1 MTARGLVALL
11 VLARLAGADTA
22 APAKPT
28 VAIVIDAKDREA
40 IKTAEALTA
49 HLRAFAGKQAER
61 FAARGNDTAWRA
73 ARREAACT
81 PLGVQCAVVL
91 GELLGV
97 DFIVTG
103 EVETRAQR
111 RVVVAA
117 LVDVAKRQRVRSLRD
132 TVTTRFDPKRWAQ
145 RIYERVVGSDTGE
158 LAIVTNG
165 KGGEVL
171 LDGELVAALYQGKAH
186 ITNVA
191 VGAHALVIRAPGFRP
206 LEVEVVVDG
215 TSTETLLLDPVP

>member
-1 MTARGLVALL
+1 MKAALL
-11 VLARLAGADTA
+11 VLALAGVAIA
-22 APAKPT
+22 EPRPT
-28 VAIVIDAKDREA
+28 VAIIVDAKDRDA
-40 IKTAEALTA
+40 LRAADTLTA
-49 HLRAFAGKQAER
+49 HLRTFAGKKSER
-61 FAARGNDTAWRA
+61 MAPKGTDKAWRA

-81 PLGVQCAVVL
+81 PLTLACAVKL

-103 EVETRAQR
+103 QVETRAQR
-111 RVVVAA
+111 RVVVIAM
-117 LVDVAKRQRVRSLRD
+117 VSVAKKQRVRSLRD
-132 TVTTRFDPKRWAQ
+132 TVTTSFDLQRWAQ

-158 LAIVTNG
+158 LVVVTNG
-165 KGGEVL
+165 KGGDVV
-171 LDGELVAALYQGKAH
+171 LDGELVAALYEGKAR

-215 TSTETLLLDPVP
+215 TSTENVLLDPLP